1 VGAFASVVA
10 RSWFWESI
18 SIVSSLITALSASK
32 FVNPMA
38 SLALEQIGKLR
49 GCQLHTTAIP
59 PQADAKIYRKL
70 GINATSDP
78 IYATNQVYFD

>member
-1 VGAFASVVA
+1 
-10 RSWFWESI
+10 
-18 SIVSSLITALSASK
+18 
-32 FVNPMA
+32 MA